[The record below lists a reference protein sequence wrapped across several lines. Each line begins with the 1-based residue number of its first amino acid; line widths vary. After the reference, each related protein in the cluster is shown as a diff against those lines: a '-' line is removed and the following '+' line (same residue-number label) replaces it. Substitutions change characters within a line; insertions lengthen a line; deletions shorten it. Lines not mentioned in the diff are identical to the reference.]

1 MSLNR
6 IFPIEKW
13 NFITASALGLLT
25 TDDYNRLLINST
37 SHIYKKGEII
47 FRENTLP
54 AGVFLVLSGKV
65 KKYKADHTGRR
76 QTIYVAGNRELV
88 GYHAVLSR
96 ERYSD
101 SAAALEGSRICFIPT
116 DDFMF
121 TVKNCPYFAQQLLGA
136 LSHEVMVLANS
147 VLVFAQRNAAE
158 RLAIALIVLRE
169 KYKEDGTINA
179 NTVLTVSRA
188 DLADI
193 AGIAEENVTRLLK
206 EFKEEG
212 LLTRESRNIVVTDIK
227 GLIKR
232 SNYK

>member
-13 NFITASALGLLT
+13 RFITASALRLLT
-25 TDDYNRLLINST
+25 VDDYNRLLINST

-54 AGVFLVLSGKV
+54 AGVFLMLSGKV
-65 KKYKADHTGRR
+65 KKYKVDHAGKR
-76 QTIYVAGNRELV
+76 QTIYVAGKGELL

-101 SAAALEGSRICFIPT
+101 SAATLETSQIYFIPVE
-116 DDFMF
+116 DFMF
-121 TVKNCPYFAQQLLGA
+121 TIKNSPSFAQQLLSA
-136 LSHEVMVLANS
+136 LSHEVMVLANT
-147 VLVFAQRNAAE
+147 VLVFAKRNAAE
-158 RLAIALIVLRE
+158 RLAITLIVLRE
-169 KYKEDGTINA
+169 KYKEDVTVKS
-179 NTVLTVSRA
+179 TVVLTVSRA

-212 LLTRESRNIVVTDIK
+212 LLTKVGRQIAVADIK

-232 SNYK
+232 ANYR

>member
-1 MSLNR
+1 MSLNK

-13 NFITASALGLLT
+13 SFITAAALQLLNT
-25 TDDYNRLLINST
+25 EDYDRLLINST
-37 SHIYKKGEII
+37 YHNYKKGEII

-54 AGVFLVLSGKV
+54 AGVFLVLNGKV
-65 KKYKADHTGRR
+65 KKYKVDHAGKR
-76 QTIYVAGNRELV
+76 QTIYVAGKGELV

-101 SAAALEGSRICFIPT
+101 SAAALEASRIYFIPIE
-116 DDFMF
+116 DFMF
-121 TVKNCPYFAQQLLGA
+121 TIKNSPYFAQQLLGA

-158 RLAIALIVLRE
+158 RLAITLIVLRE
-169 KYKEDGTINA
+169 KYKEDVAVNSTV
-179 NTVLTVSRA
+179 VLTVSRA

-193 AGIAEENVTRLLK
+193 AGIAEENVTRLLR

-212 LLTRESRNIVVTDIK
+212 LLTREGRKIAVTNIK
-227 GLIKR
+227 GLVKR
-232 SNYK
+232 TNYR